1 MLGSLEIQS
10 VTPLQAPPPPRVVLL
25 VHGHPDYSAG
35 GAEMAAFSLYKA
47 LSARNPEGTHLVSW
61 VSPQRLRTH
70 SRGLVTRVEPALNEW
85 LFHSEPAEWLYGL
98 SASRANLHHGLIA
111 FLREIDP
118 DVIHLHHFLGFGMDA
133 IRLIRL
139 ELPRAKLVMT
149 LHEFLAICLR
159 DGQMVTTNQNSLCT
173 HASPV
178 KCTGCFPHLYR
189 SHFALREAWYRRH
202 FGLIDQFISPSEF
215 LKERYVAWGL
225 PAEKI
230 VVLEN
235 AQICVTN
242 PPPKVRIAD
251 EHLRSTFAF
260 FGQLN
265 PYKGAEVLMDAAAAL
280 QEMIIEDD
288 EDLPQPHVIIYGT
301 TGNQSEEFKTR
312 LAERLEEL
320 KGVVEYRGAY
330 SRHEVLDL
338 MTASGWVLVP
348 STWWENSPVVIEE
361 AFYAGRPVICADIGG
376 MAEKVSDGVNGLHFR
391 ARDPYDLARVM
402 LRCLREPAL
411 WEQLR
416 RGVRRLPSLQD
427 SAEDHYALY
436 AR

>member
-1 MLGSLEIQS
+1 
-10 VTPLQAPPPPRVVLL
+10 VALL

-47 LSARNPEGTHLVSW
+47 MAARNPENTHLVSW
-61 VSPQRLRTH
+61 ISPDRLRTH
-70 SRGLVTRVEPALNEW
+70 SRGLVTRVQPGLNEW
-85 LFHSEPAEWLYGL
+85 LYHSEPAEWMYGA
-98 SASRANLHHGLIA
+98 SASRADLHHGLVA
-111 FLREIDP
+111 FLKEIDP
-118 DVIHLHHFLGFGMDA
+118 DVVHLHHFLGFGMDT

-139 ELPRAKLVMT
+139 ALPQAKLVMT
-149 LHEFLAICLR
+149 LHEYLAICLR
-159 DGQMVTTNQNSLCT
+159 DGQMVTTKENRLCT

-189 SHFALREAWYRRH
+189 SHFALREEWFRRH
-202 FGLIDQFISPSEF
+202 YGLIDQFISPSEF
-215 LKERYVAWGL
+215 LKHRYVAWGI
-225 PAEKI
+225 PEDKI
-230 VVLEN
+230 TVLEN

-242 PPPKVRIAD
+242 PPPKGRIAD

-260 FGQLN
+260 FGQLT

-280 QEMIIEDD
+280 AEMVAGE
-288 EDLPQPHVIIYGT
+288 EALPRPHIVIYGT
-301 TGNQSEEFKTR
+301 TGNQSDEFKAR
-312 LAERLEEL
+312 LAERLEAL
-320 KGVVEYRGAY
+320 KGAVEYRGAY

-361 AFYAGRPVICADIGG
+361 AFHAGRPVICADIGG
-376 MAEKVSDGVNGLHFR
+376 MAEKVEDGVNGLHFR

-402 LRCLREPAL
+402 LRCLREPDL
-411 WEQLR
+411 WDRLR
-416 RGVRRLPSLQD
+416 RGVRRLPSLDD
-427 SAEDHYALY
+427 SADQHYAVY